1 MTSRFAFGRPARAF
15 AAGLL
20 ITALSPLAAQTVTR
34 GGVLPAGAPA
44 PTSADRLTAHLRELA
59 SDPENLVALKGA
71 GDAALEIGD
80 ANAALA
86 FYARAERLA
95 PRDGAIKAGLARA
108 MLKAENPR
116 DALRLFDDATDLG
129 VPAALIAGDRGLA
142 HDLRGEPRKAQKDYA
157 LALARGPD
165 DEVTRRYALSLAISG
180 DREQALALL
189 DPLLHKRD
197 QAAWRAR
204 AFVLALTGDPTGAGK
219 IVEAMMP
226 APMAGAMQPF
236 LVRLGG
242 LKPTQKALAVHL
254 GQFPA
259 DKPTRLATA
268 ERNEPTPTRAR
279 RAARNQPAT
288 GGAQPAA
295 AAPAPKPATAGAQE
309 APVRMTAEARRGAL
323 AEIISGLRIPENE
336 VIASAAK
343 ASGPA
348 PVRPTPARAEA
359 PPPKAPAKPKP
370 TKAELAKQEAAK
382 KAAAQKAAA
391 KKAPSRVWVQVASGA
406 NRGDL
411 PKAWGAV
418 KGKAADLK
426 NRSAHTTK
434 AGATNR
440 LLVGPFKTSA
450 EAQAFVNK
458 LNRQGVKTFVFTSS
472 AGQEVE
478 KIGAK

>member
-1 MTSRFAFGRPARAF
+1 MNSRFSFGRSAGTF
-15 AAGLL
+15 AVGLL
-20 ITALSPLAAQTVTR
+20 ITAISPLAAQIVTP
-34 GGVLPAGAPA
+34 GGVLPAGAP
-44 PTSADRLTAHLRELA
+44 PPSSADRLTAHLRELA
-59 SDPENLVALKGA
+59 RDPENLVALKGA
-71 GDAALEIGD
+71 GDAALDIGD

-129 VPAALIAGDRGLA
+129 VPAAAIAGDRGLA

-157 LALARGPD
+157 LALTRGPD

-204 AFVLALTGDPTGAGK
+204 AFVLALTGDPAGAGK

-259 DKPTRLATA
+259 DKPTRLAAADRA
-268 ERNEPTPTRAR
+268 ESTPPRTR
-279 RAARNQPAT
+279 RAGRNQPAT
-288 GGAQPAA
+288 GGAQPAV
-295 AAPAPKPATAGAQE
+295 AAPAPKPAPTQE

-348 PVRPTPARAEA
+348 PARPAPARAEA

-370 TKAELAKQEAAK
+370 TKAELAKQAAAK

-406 NRGDL
+406 NRSDL
-411 PKAWGAV
+411 PKAWNAV
-418 KGKAADLK
+418 KGKAAELK
-426 NRSAHTTK
+426 NRSAHTAK